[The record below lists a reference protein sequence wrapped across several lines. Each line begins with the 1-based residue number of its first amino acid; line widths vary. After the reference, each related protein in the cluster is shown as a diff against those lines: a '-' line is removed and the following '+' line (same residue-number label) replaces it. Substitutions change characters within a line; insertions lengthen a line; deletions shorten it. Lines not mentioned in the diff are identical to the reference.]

1 VAAVETRKDT
11 TSDIL
16 RITAAEAVLPGVLKL
31 AWNDRYEGIVD
42 LRSIIAEGEIFEYVR
57 NPENFRKVHVEHYGH
72 SIYWG
77 EEGNEEVDFGC
88 DRLREIAQ
96 EQAALIA
103 HAS

>member
-1 VAAVETRKDT
+1 MTVGDLT
-11 TSDIL
+11 IL

-42 LRSIIAEGEIFEYVR
+42 LRSIIAEGEIFGYIR
-57 NPENFRKVHVEHYGH
+57 DPENFRKVRVDRYGH

-103 HAS
+103 HAE

>member
-1 VAAVETRKDT
+1 MNG
-11 TSDIL
+11 IL

-31 AWNDRYEGIVD
+31 TWNDGYEGIVD
-42 LRSIIAEGEIFEYVR
+42 LRSIIAAGEIFGYVR
-57 NPENFRKVHVEHYGH
+57 DPENFGKVHVERYGH

-103 HAS
+103 HAV

>member
-1 VAAVETRKDT
+1 MANG
-11 TSDIL
+11 DIL
-16 RITAAEAVLPGVLKL
+16 RITAAEAVLSGVLKL
-31 AWNDRYEGIVD
+31 AWNDGYEGIVD
-42 LRSIIAEGEIFEYVR
+42 LRSIIAEGEIFQYIR
-57 NPENFRKVHVEHYGH
+57 NPANFRKVHVEPHGH
-72 SIYWG
+72 SIFWG

>member
-1 VAAVETRKDT
+1 M
-11 TSDIL
+11 SDQL
-16 RITAAEAVLPGVLKL
+16 RISTAEAVLPGVLKL
-31 AWNDRYEGIVD
+31 SWSDGYEGIVD
-42 LRSIIAEGEIFEYVR
+42 LRGLIAEGELFGPLR
-57 NPENFRKVHVEHYGH
+57 NPDTFRDVHVADFGH

-103 HAS
+103 HAG

>member
-1 VAAVETRKDT
+1 MTVGDLT
-11 TSDIL
+11 IL

-31 AWNDRYEGIVD
+31 AWNDGYEGIVD
-42 LRSIIAEGEIFEYVR
+42 LRSIIAEGEIFGYIR
-57 NPENFRKVHVEHYGH
+57 DPENFRNVHVERYGH

-103 HAS
+103 HAG